1 MSDSAEL
8 TPLVVPDFD
17 TYPISNQLQQATVI
31 ENGLELVWDDGLT
44 HRVPAVWLRE
54 FSPDPGTFH
63 TVTREQKISLT
74 DIPSDLSASRAAVAE
89 DGFLEV
95 DWMPE
100 DLHSRYHPG
109 WLRNAVTSPNDPR
122 DVLPDRHLWT
132 LPVNSEPNWLDGA
145 AVYNGDEHAL
155 KIWLETLLR
164 DGIGLLSGLPAERAV
179 IPEIVEMIGPIR
191 PSNFGTTFEVE
202 SLPSSNSNAYTALPL
217 RVHSD
222 LATREYIPGMQFLFC
237 LENEATGGE
246 SLLVDGFAAA
256 QQLKSESPEF
266 FQVLATLPVPFGT
279 KDREFDHRYCA
290 PVLEHDAAGEL
301 SSVRH
306 TYWLRAPMS
315 GEFDTLNTFYAAYRR
330 FQQICNDPCNQLRF
344 RLQRGQLMAFDNRR
358 ILHGRDAF
366 DPESG
371 RRLLR
376 GCYGERE
383 EVESRLRILYRAARA
398 REQSGIEHTGGRS

>member
-1 MSDSAEL
+1 MNNSDKMV
-8 TPLVVPDFD
+8 PLVVPDFD
-17 TYPISNQLQQATVI
+17 TYPVTHQLQRATPIAQGI
-31 ENGLELVWDDGLT
+31 ELLWNDGLT
-44 HRVPAVWLRE
+44 NQVPVIWLRE

-63 TVTREQKISLT
+63 SVTREQRIALT
-74 DIPSDLSASRAAVAE
+74 DIPQDLSIAQMLIAE

-109 WLRNAVTSPNDPR
+109 WLRCAVADPNDPM
-122 DVLPDRHLWT
+122 DSLPDRKLWP
-132 LPVNSEPNWLDGA
+132 LPVTVKPNWLNGA
-145 AVYNGDEHAL
+145 AVYRGDTDAL
-155 KIWLETLLR
+155 RIWLETLLR
-164 DGIGLLSGLPAERAV
+164 DGIGLLDGLPAIREV
-179 IPEIVEMIGPIR
+179 IPAVVELIGPIR
-191 PSNFGTTFEVE
+191 ASNFGDVFEVE
-202 SLPSSNSNAYTALPL
+202 SLPSANSNAYTALPL
-217 RVHSD
+217 KVHSD

-256 QQLKSESPEF
+256 QQLNSESTEF
-266 FQVLATLPVPFGT
+266 FEVLATLPVPFGT

-290 PVLEHDAAGEL
+290 PVLEHNAVGEL

-306 TYWLRAPMS
+306 TYWLRSPMS
-315 GEFDTLNTFYAAYRR
+315 GDFSTLNTFYAAYRR
-330 FQQICNDPCNQLRF
+330 FQEICDDPDNQLRF
-344 RLQRGQLMAFDNRR
+344 RLQPGQLMAFDNRR
-358 ILHGRDAF
+358 VLHGRDAF

-383 EVESRLRILYRAARA
+383 EVESRLRILYRALRA
-398 REQSGIEHTGGRS
+398 QEQTQQTGVRA